1 MNHANNNGMAIV
13 VVVTVAVWLGEES
26 IGEVGNAL
34 SITTGISLILASM
47 IFRYGAELERK
58 LHDKIENEKAQ

>member
-1 MNHANNNGMAIV
+1 MANILV
-13 VVVTVAVWLGEES
+13 VDDEES